1 MKMEDRKGYEDM
13 EFNFQRKTSV
23 TESNQINI
31 TKYGQNGIKEPQI
44 ENTRTYRYCE
54 YGSFLMYRRS

>member
-31 TKYGQNGIKEPQI
+31 TKYGQNGIKKPQWKA
-44 ENTRTYRYCE
+44 TSSYRYCE
-54 YGSFLMYRRS
+54 YGSFFMY

>member
-13 EFNFQRKTSV
+13 KFNFQGKTSV

-31 TKYGQNGIKEPQI
+31 TKYG
-44 ENTRTYRYCE
+44 
-54 YGSFLMYRRS
+54 